1 MLRYSL
7 HSHFSYG
14 LNRDG
19 VGDGGVL
26 EQLDE
31 WGEETL
37 MSYSRTRTGER
48 K

>member
-1 MLRYSL
+1 MLRCSL

-14 LNRDG
+14 LNRAG
-19 VGDGGVL
+19 VGGGGALEHFDG
-26 EQLDE
+26 
-31 WGEETL
+31 WEEEAL